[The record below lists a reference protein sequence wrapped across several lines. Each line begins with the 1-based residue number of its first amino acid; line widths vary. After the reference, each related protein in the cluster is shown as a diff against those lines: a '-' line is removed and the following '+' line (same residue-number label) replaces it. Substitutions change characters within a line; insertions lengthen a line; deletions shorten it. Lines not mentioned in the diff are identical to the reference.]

1 MRFADTDGCELS
13 PHCLTCSEPRCKY
26 DLEDPEFA
34 MGRVRAQI
42 QAKRQEERAQM
53 DNLHQGATP
62 VTQGS
67 RGPSMDAIRAAVSM
81 GLAELTKRRGVV
93 AAQMAVLDEQVCR
106 LEAALDMLDN
116 GAPVKKVR
124 GSTKGRKLNLTPEDR
139 AARSERLQAARAAG
153 RAAREPKAA
162 HV

>member
-1 MRFADTDGCELS
+1 
-13 PHCLTCSEPRCKY
+13 
-26 DLEDPEFA
+26 
-34 MGRVRAQI
+34 
-42 QAKRQEERAQM
+42 M